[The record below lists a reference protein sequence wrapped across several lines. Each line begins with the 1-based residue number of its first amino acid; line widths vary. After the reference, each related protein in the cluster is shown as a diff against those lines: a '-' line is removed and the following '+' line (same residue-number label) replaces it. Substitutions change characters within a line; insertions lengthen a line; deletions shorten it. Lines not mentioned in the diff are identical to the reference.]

1 MDFFGIGP
9 LEFLLI
15 LIILIVVVGPEKIP
29 DLARRMGRAMRA
41 FRGATTQLTQ
51 EIERE
56 ISAVKKDVDIRP
68 KLADAFRL
76 EDNPNASAKST
87 KDKQDGQ

>member
-41 FRGATTQLTQ
+41 FRGATAQLTQ

-56 ISAVKKDVDIRP
+56 VNAVKKDVDVRP

-76 EDNPNASAKST
+76 EDNPDASARST
-87 KDKQDGQ
+87 KDKQDG

>member
-1 MDFFGIGP
+1 MDFLGIGP

-51 EIERE
+51 ELERE
-56 ISAVKKDVDIRP
+56 INAVKKDVDVRP
-68 KLADAFRL
+68 KLADAMRL
-76 EDNPNASAKST
+76 EDKPDTSARPSE
-87 KDKQDGQ
+87 DKQGG

>member
-51 EIERE
+51 EIEGE